1 MTHSKTLW
9 IEDAPGHYRPATADE
24 VFEAHRRQLNQRF
37 RRGRTIT
44 SPADTRDFL
53 IGQLAH
59 EPDEIF
65 ATLYL
70 DNRHRLLEFVRHFTG
85 TIDGCSVYPRAIVK
99 RALELNAAAV
109 ILSHQHP
116 SGVAEPSSADER
128 ITQRIRDALAL
139 VDVRVL
145 DHIIVAG
152 TDTTSLA
159 ERGVL

>member
-24 VFEAHRRQLNQRF
+24 VFAAHRRQLNQRF

-70 DNRHRLLEFVRHFTG
+70 DNRHRLLEFVRHFAG
-85 TIDGCSVYPRAIVK
+85 TIYGCSVYPRAIVK

>member
-9 IEDAPGHYRPATADE
+9 IEDAQGSYRPATADE
-24 VFEAHRRQLNQRF
+24 VFEAHRKQLNQRF
-37 RRGRTIT
+37 RRGRAIG
-44 SPADTRDFL
+44 SPADTRDYL

-59 EPDEIF
+59 EPAEIF

-70 DNRHRLLEFVRHFTG
+70 DNRHRILDFAKHFTG
-85 TIDGCSVYPRAIVK
+85 TIDGCTVHPRTIIK
-99 RALELNAAAV
+99 HALDLNAAAV

-116 SGVAEPSSADER
+116 SGIAEPSQADQR
-128 ITQRIRDALAL
+128 ITTRIRDALAL

-152 TDTTSLA
+152 TDTVSFS
-159 ERGVL
+159 ERGLL